1 MYPPPGLSGK
11 ELQRAISGFV
21 WERITT
27 INPKVYTHVWK
38 CISILWCIFWYFQHV
53 GNPISATMII
63 NRHAVK
69 IYKSKVRYRRF
80 TNNSS
85 VFEYEM
91 RCVVCLYILAC
102 TLSTLLVHHCMTYT
116 HMYSVAT
123 CCYTFIC
130 LLCLIY

>member
-1 MYPPPGLSGK
+1 M
-11 ELQRAISGFV
+11 
-21 WERITT
+21 
-27 INPKVYTHVWK
+27 VYFFD
-38 CISILWCIFWYFQHV
+38 IFQHV

-69 IYKSKVRYRRF
+69 IYKSKVRYRWF
-80 TNNSS
+80 TYNMYS

-91 RCVVCLYILAC
+91 RRVVCLCILVC
-102 TLSTLLVHHCMTYT
+102 TLSTLLVHHCMTCT

-130 LLCLIY
+130 FFVLDLLIRV